1 MQRAIDAKAA
11 ASQAEIYDARFVP
24 ALFAGWGPVVAKAAG
39 AGPGDVVL
47 DVGCG
52 TGALTAAAAAA
63 VGPEGAVVGLDA
75 NPEMLAVARR
85 KPFQARW
92 REGRAEALPFED
104 AAFDAV
110 MSQFA
115 CMFFDDRLAALRE
128 MLRVLKP
135 GGCMAV
141 AVCDGL
147 DRSPAYAAFADLLQ
161 RLFGQ
166 EVRDAFAAPFVLG
179 DMDALQGLAV
189 AARLPAAR
197 VWRRQGKA
205 RFASIA
211 DLVSAE
217 RACAWTLGGLL
228 DDSQFQRLA
237 AAAETALAA
246 FTAPDGAIEFDMP
259 ALVLTAEK
267 PGRMAEDRLTARENE
282 DA

>member
-1 MQRAIDAKAA
+1 MQRAKDAETAL
-11 ASQAEIYDARFVP
+11 SQAEIYDARFVP
-24 ALFAGWGPVVAKAAG
+24 ALFAEWGPVVVDAAG
-39 AGPGDVVL
+39 AGAGDILL

-63 VGPEGAVVGLDA
+63 VGAEGAVVGLDA

-85 KPFQARW
+85 KPLRAAW

-104 AAFDAV
+104 ASFDAV
-110 MSQFA
+110 ASQFA
-115 CMFFDDRLAALRE
+115 CMFFDDRPAALRE

-135 GGCMAV
+135 GRRLAV

-147 DRSPAYAAFADLLQ
+147 DRSPAYAAFADLLL
-161 RLFGQ
+161 RLFGR

-179 DMDALQGLAV
+179 DMDAFQKLATL
-189 AARLPAAR
+189 AELPAAR
-197 VWRRQGKA
+197 VRRRQGKA

-211 DLVSAE
+211 DLVSTE

-228 DDSQFQRLA
+228 DDAQFRRLA
-237 AAAETALAA
+237 RAAETALAP
-246 FTAPDGAIEFDMP
+246 FVAPGGAIEFDMP

-267 PGRMAEDRLTARENE
+267 P
-282 DA
+282 